1 MKDKIKTILSRW
13 RSHPNIAENVIDWRL
28 LAPKPPELSPLP
40 EALSPALTASL
51 NAHGIHSL
59 YSHQA
64 QAYQKIAD
72 GHNIAV
78 ISGTASGKTLCYNL
92 PVLDSL
98 LKQPEG
104 KALYLFPT
112 KALSQDQMTHLHKM
126 LAASQGSESI
136 HAEIYDG
143 DTPQH
148 VRNRLRQ
155 EASIIITNP
164 DMLHTG
170 ILPHHTAW
178 KDFFT
183 ALRFIVIDE
192 MHTYRGV
199 FGSHV
204 ANVLRRLKRVSR
216 FYGSQPQF
224 ILTSATIANPQN
236 LAEGLIEKPVTV
248 IDEDGSPHGE
258 RHFIIYNPPLI
269 DKKLG
274 IRQSTLLEGSQLA
287 GELLDEGIQTIV
299 FGRTRRSIELIL
311 TYLRQ
316 RGASDAP
323 NRVRGYRSGYLPSER
338 RAIEDGLRRGEVQ
351 GVVATSALELGIDIG
366 GIDAS
371 VLIGYPGSIA
381 ATRQQAGRA
390 GRKLVPSLSIL
401 VTAPNAMD
409 QYLARH
415 PEYFFDRSPER
426 ALIAPD
432 NLLILLQ
439 HIRCAAFELPFQN
452 NEGFGAIPTNR
463 LAGFLE
469 LLAQNGELHQQ
480 GERFFWM
487 ADRYPA
493 ADISLRNA
501 SPDQITLMLKGERQQ
516 QQRIGQ
522 VDLNSAHWMVHP
534 NAVYLHEGTSYLV
547 EDLDLDAGT
556 AYLRQAAIDYY
567 TQAKQESQVQEKR
580 VLKTDQAAGSIKT
593 LAEILVTTRVVGYRK
608 VRWFT
613 HEFLGGGEV
622 DLPPTNL
629 NTVGYWIS
637 LTDAT
642 VEQLKDRMLWN
653 SDPND
658 YGPNWDQIRKRV
670 IQRDGSCCQVCGATG
685 AKQPLHVHH
694 IQPFRSFSD
703 RETANQLQN
712 LITLCPTCH
721 RQAET
726 SVRIR
731 SGMAGFSYVLHNLA
745 PLLIMC
751 DGEDVGVHYDPNSTL
766 GDGNPTVVFYD
777 NIPGGL
783 GLSENL
789 YELHNDF
796 MHQGYETVSQCECEV
811 GCPSCVGPVGE
822 DISGGKK
829 ETLAILKAM
838 IGYD

>member
-1 MKDKIKTILSRW
+1 MNNKIKTILSRW
-13 RSHPNIAENVIDWRL
+13 RSHPNIAENVIDWRVL
-28 LAPKPPELSPLP
+28 PPKSPEISPLP
-40 EALSPALTASL
+40 EALFPALTDSL
-51 NAHGIHSL
+51 AALGIRSL
-59 YSHQA
+59 FSHQA
-64 QAYQKIAD
+64 KAYELIQD

-78 ISGTASGKTLCYNL
+78 VSGTASGKTLCYNL

-112 KALSQDQMTHLHKM
+112 KALSQDQLTHLHTTLDRVKPQDG
-126 LAASQGSESI
+126 LR
-136 HAEIYDG
+136 AEIYDG

-148 VRNRLRQ
+148 LRSQ
-155 EASIIITNP
+155 LRREASIILSNP

-236 LAEGLIEKPVTV
+236 LAEGLIEKPITV
-248 IDEDGSPHGE
+248 IDVDGSPHGE
-258 RHFIIYNPPLI
+258 RHFLIYNPPLL

-274 IRQSTLLEGSQLA
+274 IRQSSLLEGALLA
-287 GELLDEGIQTIV
+287 GELLEEGIQTIV

-316 RGASDAP
+316 RGAFENP
-323 NRVRGYRSGYLPSER
+323 NRVRGYRSGYLPRER
-338 RAIEDGLRRGEVQ
+338 RAIEEGLRRGEVQ

-390 GRKLVPSLSIL
+390 GRKLAPSLSIL
-401 VTAPNAMD
+401 VTAPNALD

-439 HIRCAAFELPFQN
+439 HIRCAAFELPFQHR
-452 NEGFGAIPTNR
+452 EGFGAIPAER
-463 LAGFLE
+463 LVPFLD

-480 GERFFWM
+480 GERYFWM

-501 SPDQITLMLKGERQQ
+501 SPDQITLIVKGEPGH

-534 NAVYLHEGTSYLV
+534 DAVYLHEGTSYLV
-547 EDLDLDAGT
+547 EDLDLDAGA
-556 AYLRQAAIDYY
+556 AYLRQVAVDYY
-567 TQAKQESQVQEKR
+567 TQAKQESQVEEKR
-580 VLKTDQAAGSIKT
+580 VIKASQAIGAIKT
-593 LAEILVTTRVVGYRK
+593 LGDILVTTQVVGYRK

-622 DLPPTNL
+622 DLPPTHL

-637 LTDAT
+637 LADAT
-642 VEQLKDRMLWN
+642 VEKLKDRMLWN
-653 SDPND
+653 ADPND
-658 YGPNWDQIRKRV
+658 YGPNWERIRKRV
-670 IQRDGSCCQVCGATG
+670 LQRDGNRCQVCGTSNG
-685 AKQPLHVHH
+685 NHPLHVHH
-694 IQPFRSFSD
+694 IQPFRSFPD

-745 PLLIMC
+745 PLLLMC
-751 DGEDVGVHYDPNSTL
+751 DGEDIGMHYDPNSPL

-783 GLSENL
+783 GLCENL

-796 MHQGYETVSQCECEV
+796 MRQGYETVSQCECEG

-822 DISGGKK
+822 EISGGKI
-829 ETLAILKAM
+829 ETLAILKAL

>member
-13 RSHPNIAENVIDWRL
+13 RSHPNIAENIVAWRV
-28 LAPKPPELSPLP
+28 LAPKSPEFVPLP
-40 EALSPALTASL
+40 DPLSPALTASL
-51 NAHGIHSL
+51 TSLGIHSL

-64 QAYQKIAD
+64 LAYERVKE

-98 LKQPEG
+98 LKAPEG

-112 KALSQDQMTHLHKM
+112 KALSQDQLTNLKE
-126 LAASQGSESI
+126 LLGAAPAPAGLR
-136 HAEIYDG
+136 AEIYDG

-148 VRNRLRQ
+148 VRSQVRR
-155 EASIIITNP
+155 EASMIITNP

-178 KDFFT
+178 KDFFS

-192 MHTYRGV
+192 MHSYRGV

-204 ANVLRRLKRVSR
+204 ANVLRRIKRVSR

-236 LAEGLIEKPVTV
+236 LAERLIEKPVTV
-248 IDEDGSPHGE
+248 IDADGSPHGE
-258 RHFIIYNPPLI
+258 RHFLIYNPPLL

-274 IRQSTLLEGSQLA
+274 IRQSSLLEGSLLA

-316 RGASDAP
+316 RNESDP
-323 NRVRGYRSGYLPSER
+323 PDRVRGYRSGYLPSER
-338 RAIEDGLRRGEVQ
+338 RDIEDGLRRGAVQ

-366 GIDAS
+366 GMDAS
-371 VLIGYPGSIA
+371 ILIGYPGSIA
-381 ATRQQAGRA
+381 GARQQAGRA
-390 GRKLVPSLSIL
+390 GRQLAPSLSIL

-415 PEYFFDRSPER
+415 PEYFFERSPER

-439 HIRCAAFELPFQN
+439 HIRCAAFELPFQKS
-452 NEGFGAIPTNR
+452 EGFGAIPAEK
-463 LAGFLE
+463 LAAFLA
-469 LLAQNGELHQQ
+469 LLAQSGELHQQ
-480 GERFFWM
+480 GERYFWM

-501 SPDQITLMLKGERQQ
+501 SPDQVTLIVKGGAQP
-516 QQRIGQ
+516 QRIGQ

-534 NAVYLHEGTSYLV
+534 EAVYLHEGRSYLV
-547 EDLDLDAGT
+547 EALDLDAGA
-556 AYLRQAAIDYY
+556 AYLKPAVIDYY
-567 TQAKQESQVQEKR
+567 TQARQESQVEEKQL
-580 VLKTDQAAGSIKT
+580 LKSGQVTGAMKNLG
-593 LAEILVTTRVVGYRK
+593 EILVTTQVVGYRK
-608 VRWFT
+608 IRWFT
-613 HEFLGGGEV
+613 HEFLGAGEV
-622 DLPPTNL
+622 DLPPTHL

-637 LTDAT
+637 LAEET
-642 VEQLKDRMLWN
+642 VESLRDRMLWN
-653 SDPND
+653 ADAND
-658 YGPNWDQIRKRV
+658 YGPNWERTRKKV
-670 IQRDGSCCQVCGATG
+670 LQRDGSRCQVCGASG
-685 AKQPLHVHH
+685 DHHPLHVHH
-694 IQPFRSFSD
+694 IQPFRRFSD
-703 RETANQLQN
+703 LETANQLQN
-712 LITLCPTCH
+712 LITLCPSCH

-726 SVRIR
+726 AVRIR

-745 PLLIMC
+745 PLLLMC
-751 DGEDVGVHYDPNSTL
+751 DGEDIGVHYDPNSTL
-766 GDGNPTVVFYD
+766 GNGRPTVVFYD
-777 NIPGGL
+777 HIPGGL

-796 MHQGYETVSQCECEV
+796 IHQGFETVSQCECEE

-822 DISGGKK
+822 EISGGKI
-829 ETLAILKAM
+829 ETLAILKVL
-838 IGYD
+838 IGYV